1 VSLPV
6 GATTTPTAY
15 WYLTRATGVVALLLL
30 TAAVVLGVLSS
41 VRWRSDRLP
50 RFLVGGLH
58 RNVTLLAIVFVF
70 VHVVTT
76 VADGYAPIGLVDG
89 LIPFLSRYRP
99 FWLGLGTV
107 AFDLLLALVIT
118 SLLRARIGYRSWRV
132 VHWLGYASWP
142 VALLHSFGTGTDAR
156 LGWMAFVGFACFA
169 LVAAAVLLRVARSAA
184 TPGFRA
190 AGVALALGLPIAI
203 FVWYHGGPQQH
214 GWAARAGT
222 PVSLLRRAHGA
233 APSGAGLQ
241 TSLPA
246 GSFDSTLTGHVTNS
260 GPRSD
265 GLVTV
270 EIRGKVEGRIRGD
283 FRLTLWGVPAE
294 SGGVAMTASDVAFAA
309 TGTSSPYT
317 GHVVSLAGNHVDA
330 QLANASGARLDLG
343 FILRLSGRNNAV
355 AGSIHG
361 RTVS

>member
-1 VSLPV
+1 
-6 GATTTPTAY
+6 
-15 WYLTRATGVVALLLL
+15 
-30 TAAVVLGVLSS
+30 
-41 VRWRSDRLP
+41 
-50 RFLVGGLH
+50 
-58 RNVTLLAIVFVF
+58 
-70 VHVVTT
+70 
-76 VADGYAPIGLVDG
+76 
-89 LIPFLSRYRP
+89 
-99 FWLGLGTV
+99 
-107 AFDLLLALVIT
+107 
-118 SLLRARIGYRSWRV
+118 
-132 VHWLGYASWP
+132 
-142 VALLHSFGTGTDAR
+142 
-156 LGWMAFVGFACFA
+156 GWMAFVGFACFA

-246 GSFDSTLTGHVTNS
+246 GSFDSTL
-260 GPRSD
+260 
-265 GLVTV
+265 
-270 EIRGKVEGRIRGD
+270 
-283 FRLTLWGVPAE
+283 
-294 SGGVAMTASDVAFAA
+294 
-309 TGTSSPYT
+309 
-317 GHVVSLAGNHVDA
+317 AGNHVDA